1 MAGSRCNKAV
11 GDFCRAIA
19 GHYAD
24 RSLRLAIVALS
35 AGTMVIAAA
44 LMTTSP
50 AQAQNVQVEGLSPEV
65 GAFVMRMTRDHG
77 FDAIEL
83 GRLFSQLQPNE
94 TIIRAF
100 NAPATARPWSYFRK
114 LYVTDSRIEGGV
126 AFWDEHA
133 ELLERA
139 SDFYGVPEEIIVS
152 IIGVETI
159 YGQYTGKF
167 RIVDALYTLGF
178 EVPRRSQF
186 FQSQF
191 EHFLLLTRENGF
203 DPKAITGSFAG
214 AMGIPQ
220 FMPSSYRQYAVDFD
234 GDGRV
239 DLLNSVADAVGSVA
253 NYLSRFGWEKGE
265 QIVLPA
271 KVSTNETEKLERLGT
286 KPSLTVAQLRSRGVE
301 ADGELADHVDAGFF
315 SLEDEQGPQYF
326 VSLKNFYVITRY
338 NRSNNYAMAVYQ
350 LSQEISRQRVEQQG
364 TMARAAP
371 GQQQP
376 AGQAP
381 AF

>member
-1 MAGSRCNKAV
+1 MARGWFGKTVRDFSAAVVQRHRAGSRGLV
-11 GDFCRAIA
+11 
-19 GHYAD
+19 
-24 RSLRLAIVALS
+24 IVALS
-35 AGTMVIAAA
+35 VLA
-44 LMTTSP
+44 LVATTLP
-50 AQAQNVQVEGLSPEV
+50 AQAQNVQVEGLKPEV
-65 GAFVMRMTRDHG
+65 NDFVMRMSREHG
-77 FDAIEL
+77 FDAVEL
-83 GRLFSQLQPNE
+83 GRLFGQLEANQ

-114 LYVTDSRIEGGV
+114 LYVTSSRVEGGV
-126 AFWDEHA
+126 EFWDEHS
-133 ELLERA
+133 EVLERA
-139 SDFYGVPEEIIVS
+139 SNFYGVPEEIIVS

-186 FQSQF
+186 FQGQF
-191 EHFLLLTRENGF
+191 EHFLLLTRENGL
-203 DPKAITGSFAG
+203 DAGSVTGSFAG

-253 NYLSRFGWEKGE
+253 NYLSRFGWEEGE

-301 ADGELADHVDAGFF
+301 ADGNVADDVDAGFF
-315 SLEDEQGPQYF
+315 SLEAEQGPLYF

-350 LSQEISRQRVEQQG
+350 LAQEIARQRVEQMG
-364 TMARAAP
+364 TMARVE
-371 GQQQP
+371 GD
-376 AGQAP
+376 
-381 AF
+381 

>member
-1 MAGSRCNKAV
+1 MATRWFKKAV
-11 GDFCRAIA
+11 CDVSATVVQRHRVGSH
-19 GHYAD
+19 G
-24 RSLRLAIVALS
+24 LAIMALS
-35 AGTMVIAAA
+35 VTA
-44 LMTTSP
+44 LVAMMLP
-50 AQAQNVQVEGLSPEV
+50 AQAQNVQVDGLKPEV
-65 GAFVMRMTRDHG
+65 NAFVTRMTRDHG
-77 FDAIEL
+77 FDSIEL
-83 GRLFSQLQPNE
+83 GRMFLQLEANQ

-114 LYVTDSRIEGGV
+114 LYVTSSRIEGGV
-126 AFWDEHA
+126 EFWNEHA

-139 SDFYGVPEEIIVS
+139 SNFYGVPEEIIVS

-159 YGQYTGKF
+159 YGRYTGKF

-186 FQSQF
+186 FQGQF
-191 EHFLLLTRENGF
+191 EHFLLLSRENGF
-203 DPKAITGSFAG
+203 DAESVTGSFAG

-234 GDGRV
+234 GDGRA

-253 NYLSRFGWEKGE
+253 NYLSRFGWEEGE

-271 KVSTNETEKLERLGT
+271 KVSTKDTEKLERLGT

-301 ADGELADHVDAGFF
+301 ADGNVADDVDAGFF
-315 SLEDEQGPQYF
+315 ILEDEQGPLYF
-326 VSLKNFYVITRY
+326 ISLKNFYVITRY

-350 LSQEISRQRVEQQG
+350 LSQEIERQRLEQQG
-364 TMARAAP
+364 TMARA
-371 GQQQP
+371 GQ
-376 AGQAP
+376 
-381 AF
+381 